1 MMYSVFTPNGRTW
14 TVALGGVVLRTG
26 FRSYEAA
33 QVWADCEGEDSGA
46 LATNVRTQIWEQ

>member
-46 LATNVRTQIWEQ
+46 LASNVRTQIWEQ